1 MTRLYVFKCGCF
13 VTVLFVHQRA
23 SDLHVLSRLLG
34 AEGAKGEVVLVSPTP
49 VDEDN
54 KLKVSIVVK
63 DGGELFGIFMSSYTL
78 AYIPTTHTYQRFIFK
93 NMLKKAVFFYSPKTW
108 QRSDVS
114 SRPNPVQN
122 DNAITYCM
130 VVPSSGQF

>member
-63 DGGELFGIFMSSYTL
+63 DGGELFGIFMSGYSLASFKESYGAQTNY
-78 AYIPTTHTYQRFIFK
+78 AYIPMFCF
-93 NMLKKAVFFYSPKTW
+93 
-108 QRSDVS
+108 
-114 SRPNPVQN
+114 
-122 DNAITYCM
+122 
-130 VVPSSGQF
+130 

>member
-1 MTRLYVFKCGCF
+1 MWLFYNCV
-13 VTVLFVHQRA
+13 VWFVHQRA

-63 DGGELFGIFMSSYTL
+63 DGGELFGIFMS
-78 AYIPTTHTYQRFIFK
+78 ACIFQIVLWSSDQLRIHA
-93 NMLKKAVFFYSPKTW
+93 NVLFFKLCLRKLYSFRAQFSPK
-108 QRSDVS
+108 
-114 SRPNPVQN
+114 
-122 DNAITYCM
+122 I
-130 VVPSSGQF
+130 